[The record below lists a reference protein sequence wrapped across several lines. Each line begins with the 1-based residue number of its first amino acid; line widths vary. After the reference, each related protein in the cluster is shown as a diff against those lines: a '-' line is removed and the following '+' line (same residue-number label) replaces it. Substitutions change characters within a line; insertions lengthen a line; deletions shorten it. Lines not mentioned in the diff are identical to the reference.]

1 MLLLFGCPTSAAG
14 AAMSLTDLMHRR
26 AASDRGHQVQYHEGM
41 PVIISTTCT
50 FHHQG
55 DTRIARTANSL
66 PHVTS
71 AQSVQ
76 PSASGRPA
84 SEGDQLPGPSFTATL
99 PSTSAA
105 YRAPSACSIS
115 TCKSWEAPADV
126 GYQARSDKG
135 EAPTRRTHS
144 HLVPP

>member
-1 MLLLFGCPTSAAG
+1 
-14 AAMSLTDLMHRR
+14 MS
-26 AASDRGHQVQYHEGM
+26 
-41 PVIISTTCT
+41 
-50 FHHQG
+50 
-55 DTRIARTANSL
+55 RTANSL

-99 PSTSAA
+99 PSTTAA

-115 TCKSWEAPADV
+115 TCIQGSDSGDIGCVPLCCNVTEIDV
-126 GYQARSDKG
+126 
-135 EAPTRRTHS
+135 ENIPT
-144 HLVPP
+144 